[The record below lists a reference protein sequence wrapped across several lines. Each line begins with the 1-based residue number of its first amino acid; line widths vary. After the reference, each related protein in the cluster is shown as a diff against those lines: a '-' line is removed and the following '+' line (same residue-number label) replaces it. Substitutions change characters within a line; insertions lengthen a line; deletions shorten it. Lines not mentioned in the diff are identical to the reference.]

1 MFMEDFF
8 GRAFAY
14 STLRTAKDKPDEA
27 QPGRGGFQHNF
38 GKFSRTTAL
47 AMVRVSPTTFVCLAP
62 TIGSVAF
69 WLT

>member
-8 GRAFAY
+8 RRAFAY
-14 STLRTAKDKPDEA
+14 STLRTVKDKADEA
-27 QPGRGGFQHNF
+27 QPGCGGFHHNF
-38 GKFSRTTAL
+38 GKFSRPTAL
-47 AMVRVSPTTFVCLAP
+47 AMVGVSPTTFVCFAP